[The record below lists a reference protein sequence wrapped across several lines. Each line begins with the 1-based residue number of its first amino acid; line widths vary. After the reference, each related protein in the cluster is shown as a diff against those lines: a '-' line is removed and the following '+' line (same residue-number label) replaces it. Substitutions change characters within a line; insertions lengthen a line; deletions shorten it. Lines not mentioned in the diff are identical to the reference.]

1 MGILKNFKDYLAQK
15 NNKKFNTENL
25 FVCDVGTFD
34 VVSAEMLQI
43 KVNFEHEKYKVFEEL
58 PRKEVFKY
66 LKKHYGPTPYYL
78 PSFHQLRRSSVRY
91 FRHLED
97 KDIIIPCLSDDQ
109 AAFCIGET
117 FRTIHDTPV
126 HIKEFENIPDIM
138 TLQEIKNLE
147 NNLNEKHKETMS
159 R

>member
-1 MGILKNFKDYLAQK
+1 MGILKSFKDYYAQK
-15 NNKKFNTENL
+15 HDRKFNTKNL

-34 VVSAEMLQI
+34 VVSTENLQI

-58 PRKEVFKY
+58 SLKEVCKY
-66 LKKHYGPTPYYL
+66 LKKAYGPTPYHL
-78 PSFHQLRRSSVRY
+78 PSFHQLHRSSVRY

-97 KDIIIPCLSDDQ
+97 KDIIIPCFSDNQ
-109 AAFCIGET
+109 AAFCVGET

-126 HIKEFENIPDIM
+126 HIKEFENTDIM
-138 TLQEIKNLE
+138 TLHEIKELE
-147 NNLNEKHKETMS
+147 KHLNEKHKEEMS